1 MGKMRDMLSIDLPEA
16 MRGTG
21 TDDAT
26 VEPPK
31 VAQRMAQSARR
42 ETGQIGASCGDEE
55 SNSEVQKK
63 SPKPLQIV
71 DLGDGVR
78 GDATLFA
85 SSGGG
90 TRTPDTRIMIPL
102 L

>member
-1 MGKMRDMLSIDLPEA
+1 MRDMLSLDLPEA

-31 VAQRMAQSARR
+31 LAQRMAQRAGRD
-42 ETGQIGASCGDEE
+42 TGQIGAKECDRRTKPHA
-55 SNSEVQKK
+55 QKK
-63 SPKPLQIV
+63 TPKPLQIV
-71 DLGDGVR
+71 DLGDEVQ
-78 GDATLFA
+78 GDATLLT

-90 TRTPDTRIMIPL
+90 IRTPDTRIMIPL

>member
-1 MGKMRDMLSIDLPEA
+1 MKWFF
-16 MRGTG
+16 
-21 TDDAT
+21 DA
-26 VEPPK
+26 
-31 VAQRMAQSARR
+31 AQRKTRKLKL
-42 ETGQIGASCGDEE
+42 
-55 SNSEVQKK
+55 EVRVSLSPSRGVKTLGRTEPHAQKK
-63 SPKPLQIV
+63 TPKPLQIV
-71 DLGDGVR
+71 DLGDEVQ